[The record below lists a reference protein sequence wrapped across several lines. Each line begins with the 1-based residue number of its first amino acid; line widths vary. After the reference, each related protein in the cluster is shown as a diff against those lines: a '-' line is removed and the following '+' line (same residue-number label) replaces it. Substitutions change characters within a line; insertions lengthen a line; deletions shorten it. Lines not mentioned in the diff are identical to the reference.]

1 LWFKWAKLTHPPTQF
16 FFFFFFFFAHSLP
29 PLASQGIFKLN
40 LLQLGAFGC
49 VFETNFHR
57 MMLAYTMGPLLV
69 TCCMYLGY
77 FLYKKRF
84 YHDQVKVEEMYGK

>member
-1 LWFKWAKLTHPPTQF
+1 M
-16 FFFFFFFFAHSLP
+16 
-29 PLASQGIFKLN
+29 
-40 LLQLGAFGC
+40 
-49 VFETNFHR
+49 FETNFHR

-84 YHDQVKVEEMYGK
+84 KNDQVKVEEMYGK